1 MNAHPTE
8 TERAWDT
15 GACPHTVKYE
25 NHLRERVREL
35 AKRKAEFSRKQA
47 DRLMILAGGTDDPQL
62 RAQLVIMSNAW
73 IDQSASTRLR
83 FKLVD
88 AWRRQPTISRMNWG
102 TQSMRG

>member
-8 TERAWDT
+8 TERAWHA
-15 GACPHTVKYE
+15 GGCPHTGKYE
-25 NHLRERVREL
+25 NHLRERVR
-35 AKRKAEFSRKQA
+35 RKAEFSRKQA
-47 DRLMILAGGTDDPQL
+47 DRLMMLAEGADDPQL

-88 AWRRQPTISRMNWG
+88 AWRRYGSRPFPG
-102 TQSMRG
+102 